1 MSDLGVKNQK
11 TNIGPLNDLM
21 TYHLRRA
28 QVTSFNNFT
37 DAMKET
43 QITPGQFG
51 VLTLIASNEGM
62 SQSAVARSLGVE
74 RSTMVAVIDGLENRG
89 LVLRKPS
96 PTDRRSNALELS
108 DDGRAL
114 FERSLELAKNSDRVT
129 TGALSDEEAIQ
140 LVTLLRKMN
149 SAAGL

>member
-1 MSDLGVKNQK
+1 MSEANSKKQN

-28 QVTSFNNFT
+28 QVAAFNNFS
-37 DAMKET
+37 DAMSET

-51 VLTLIASNEGM
+51 VLTLIASNKDM
-62 SQSAVARSLGVE
+62 SQSAVARALGVE

-89 LVLRKPS
+89 LVVRKPS
-96 PTDRRSNALELS
+96 LTDRRSNALELS
-108 DDGRAL
+108 EEGHRVFDRGLD
-114 FERSLELAKNSDRVT
+114 LAKAGDRKT
-129 TGALSDEEAIQ
+129 ASALSDEEAIQ
-140 LVTLLRKMN
+140 LVTLLRKLN

>member
-1 MSDLGVKNQK
+1 MPEK

-37 DAMKET
+37 DAMAET
-43 QITPGQFG
+43 QVTPGQFG

-96 PTDRRSNALELS
+96 PTDRRSNALVLS
-108 DDGRAL
+108 DEGKEVYARG
-114 FERSLELAKNSDRVT
+114 LELAKKSDRVT
-129 TGALSDEEAIQ
+129 TSALNDEEAVQ

-149 SAAGL
+149 SAAGV

>member
-1 MSDLGVKNQK
+1 MSELSAKKQK

-28 QVTSFNNFT
+28 QVMSFNNF
-37 DAMKET
+37 AEEMEVI

-51 VLTLIASNEGM
+51 VLTLIASNEGL

-74 RSTMVAVIDGLENRG
+74 RSTMVAVIDGLEKRG

-108 DDGRAL
+108 AEGHTL
-114 FERSLELAKNSDRVT
+114 YKRSLSLALQGDAKT
-129 TGALSDEEAIQ
+129 TQALSEAETVQ
-140 LVTLLRKMN
+140 LITLLRKLN
-149 SAAGL
+149 SVL

>member
-1 MSDLGVKNQK
+1 VSDPGTKNRK

-28 QVTSFNNFT
+28 QVSSFNNFSG
-37 DAMKET
+37 AMNEI
-43 QITPGQFG
+43 QVTPGQFG

-89 LVLRKPS
+89 LVIRKPS
-96 PTDRRSNALELS
+96 PTDRRSNALVLS
-108 DDGRAL
+108 DEGQRIYK
-114 FERSLELAKNSDRVT
+114 RGLELARESDGVT
-129 TGALSDEEAIQ
+129 TAGLNDEETVQ
-140 LVTLLRKMN
+140 LITLLRKLN
-149 SAAGL
+149 SAAGV